1 MTSAGA
7 INSVS
12 ANPYRVGDVPR
23 ARITPSMGVLTT
35 RTCKQHCLLYDPPSM
50 KSSAADNVAASQ
62 MVWSMPGTS
71 MRLAAKCCLA
81 NPPL

>member
-7 INSVS
+7 INSGS
-12 ANPYRVGDVPR
+12 AIPREVGDG
-23 ARITPSMGVLTT
+23 AEGQNYSLHGLLTT
-35 RTCKQHCLLYDPPSM
+35 STCKQHRPLYDPPSM

-71 MRLAAKCCLA
+71 MSLAAKCCLA
-81 NPPL
+81 NSPL